1 MITIPE
7 TISRHVLFIDGKEY
21 GVFTY
26 KSSKEDFLKYSFNL
40 SKKEKEDILSGRVS
54 FEFKEN
60 VLNIS
65 EQEKD
70 ILERLH
76 EHGVE
81 NYNHHGWDYLV
92 ECWDTYEKVLE
103 IREKEFKDIE
113 SVIKHYAW
121 ICKALD
127 DRRKDISING
137 FLK

>member
-1 MITIPE
+1 MITIPD
-7 TISRHVLFIDGKEY
+7 SVKKHVLFIGGKEY
-21 GVFTY
+21 AELSYSYT
-26 KSSKEDFLKYSFNL
+26 KEEFIKYDFNL
-40 SKKEKEDILSGRVS
+40 SKKEKEDILSGKIS

-76 EHGVE
+76 KHGEE

-103 IREKEFKDIE
+103 MREKQLTNIDEAIDYYK
-113 SVIKHYAW
+113 Y

-127 DRRKDISING
+127 DNRREHQPE
-137 FLK
+137 FY

>member
-7 TISRHVLFIDGKEY
+7 TISRHVLFIGGKEY

-76 EHGVE
+76 KHGVE
-81 NYNHHGWDYLV
+81 KYNHHGWDYLV

-103 IREKEFKDIE
+103 MREKQLTNIDEAIDYYK
-113 SVIKHYAW
+113 Y

-127 DRRKDISING
+127 DKRREYQPE
-137 FLK
+137 FY